1 MWETV
6 EHFLNE
12 KSMTQYAL
20 AKKMNVSNST
30 MTELKMGRI
39 KKPSFNLVCKIAD
52 SLGVSLDEFRNE
64 YNKKATDD
72 NQ

>member
-39 KKPSFNLVCKIAD
+39 KKQSFNLVCKIAD

-64 YNKKATDD
+64 YNKKATDG